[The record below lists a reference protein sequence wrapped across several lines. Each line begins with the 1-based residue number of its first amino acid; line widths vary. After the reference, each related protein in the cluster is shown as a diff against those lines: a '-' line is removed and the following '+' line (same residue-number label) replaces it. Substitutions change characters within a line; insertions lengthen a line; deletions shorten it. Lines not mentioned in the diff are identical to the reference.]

1 MVYGVDLATEIAY
14 TYRMPD
20 ANNPGPPILDEIFYE
35 ERSSCGGEE
44 EKGGVVE
51 EDLDRE
57 GEIDGQFRDQSS
69 IRSAVCRSE
78 GMRCSESSTIINPS
92 ENTFNTNKNSL
103 GRNSGDVKADVCSVL
118 EMNEAVSACT
128 LGETSLDK
136 LNMNNKAKG
145 SEEILK
151 RTSNEQSSSQSLKN
165 RTGEYQP
172 QKPKDAIIPS
182 SSIKKTKIRKKKS
195 KRKKGDCN
203 NEVYGIK
210 TKEKGSRS
218 FSAPQRNFLRNGKKF
233 FVLHPL
239 CFFKL

>member
-35 ERSSCGGEE
+35 ERSSCGEE
-44 EKGGVVE
+44 EEEGGVVE
-51 EDLDRE
+51 EDVDQE
-57 GEIDGQFRDQSS
+57 VEVDGQFRDTSS
-69 IRSAVCRSE
+69 TRSAVCRSE
-78 GMRCSESSTIINPS
+78 GMRCSESSTITNPS
-92 ENTFNTNKNSL
+92 GNTVDTNENAL
-103 GRNSGDVKADVCSVL
+103 GRNGGDVKADVCSVL
-118 EMNEAVSACT
+118 ETNEAISACN

-145 SEEILK
+145 SEEK
-151 RTSNEQSSSQSLKN
+151 VQRTSNEKSSSQGLKN
-165 RTGEYQP
+165 RTGTYQP

-182 SSIKKTKIRKKKS
+182 SSIKKMKIRKKKS

-218 FSAPQRNFLRNGKKF
+218 FSSPQRNFLRNGKKNLF
-233 FVLHPL
+233 NIPYVS
-239 CFFKL
+239 